1 MVTMVADGLRKCQD
15 GLTTIEEVR
24 RVVLDI

>member
-1 MVTMVADGLRKCQD
+1 MDLDGLKKCQA